1 VVTKLTDRVVEPVAD
16 VHRTADGENGEP
28 QVSKI
33 PLLVGLLLVISTVSW
48 RPYTDY
54 VFYSG
59 GTDPIVVGKAMLSAL
74 GLALAWTA
82 RQRSPA
88 PRPMGTGAVWLLLA
102 YVVVSTFGAWTTGDL
117 MASAVLGFRVL
128 MHAATVMLLVKSFAP
143 AHLVRAWL
151 VAMMTIGLFGA
162 ATGLPS
168 LLQGRRLGGGLPP
181 LNPNEVALLCAVPAI
196 GVAWLML
203 TDRGRGVHG
212 AVMVGLLAVIWAS
225 GSRTALF
232 ALLVA
237 LFVMVLQSR
246 RLRPG
251 IACTLVFVFF
261 GFVYAATATSV
272 LTGYFA
278 RGGEENVT
286 TLSSRTIA
294 WSAAFSF
301 PDTPWVRWMGAGLA
315 RKQIP
320 VEGQYWD
327 QQLLD
332 SSWISALVQA
342 GLLGALILLVWILFT
357 GWATFRVPAPSR
369 MLYVGLMVFLLV
381 RSVLESGLLDSTPAF
396 ITFFLVS
403 LLVDRRSGREDATA
417 IRDRERRSTRR
428 WESNPVP
435 SSASG
440 S

>member
-1 VVTKLTDRVVEPVAD
+1 
-16 VHRTADGENGEP
+16 
-28 QVSKI
+28 
-33 PLLVGLLLVISTVSW
+33 
-48 RPYTDY
+48 
-54 VFYSG
+54 
-59 GTDPIVVGKAMLSAL
+59 
-74 GLALAWTA
+74 
-82 RQRSPA
+82 
-88 PRPMGTGAVWLLLA
+88 MGTGAVWLLLA